1 MRRKPREVPGELP
14 PRQHLSDT
22 IHPPGRGNASS
33 VEPSSRQI
41 AEGEHS
47 FAFSRGGK
55 QFVPTAAF
63 QVGGERQAA
72 LQPKQGFQADS
83 PDPEGFALQL
93 PDTVEKQHI
102 LQLLEM
108 LPGEPPG

>member
-1 MRRKPREVPGELP
+1 MYEFILP
-14 PRQHLSDT
+14 TD
-22 IHPPGRGNASS
+22 
-33 VEPSSRQI
+33 
-41 AEGEHS
+41 
-47 FAFSRGGK
+47 
-55 QFVPTAAF
+55 AF

-72 LQPKQGFQADS
+72 LRPKRGFQADS

-108 LPGEPPG
+108 LPGEPPARGHEVADSKSFTTGSFSFGGGLRV